1 MRKPL
6 LARGLAA
13 LTVAF
18 MIATNVFDAIF
29 AFALHPVMPWVRV
42 LAFIGFGVN
51 LVAIAAIVFLSTFYF
66 AKITR
71 MPPALSIRLLWICV
85 VICGAIYTVSVPL
98 SAITLIA
105 MVRHLP
111 QLPRLL
117 LDHSTEAM
125 LVAWFALWGVSVLL
139 GTAFFG
145 FTIWWTKAT
154 TKSQKLDHESMDLDF
169 GIGPPDMVEARPET
183 HDTTRSFPSQDNT
196 LASPP
201 RTPTTLFY
209 KSSFNSSSSPKMGP
223 GESRTKL
230 ISSSNKSSF
239 DLATGPSTS
248 TDDGFD
254 RWDTSAVHRDIR
266 ATLQTS
272 PPVTRGGLETIP
284 GSRPESP
291 ANALD
296 GPFLPSSP
304 HATTS
309 DTATAVD
316 LVPSSS
322 RKASLSSSPSSPPNF
337 SRPTSKQHDQAGI
350 GSSLEDLVHPL
361 FRPTSPEPAPMA
373 TPGTRIT
380 ASPLAGQPITPRTLS
395 RMRSG
400 SLPTAQNTRPHMPG
414 SFPTDSSINP
424 TQDGR
429 HSKNPSFSGS
439 TTSPGPG
446 SPGPSIIEEE
456 DLPPILPGFVLSAGQ
471 RSSFVGYGKRKSVKE
486 RPKSAHSQ
494 FSRLSVSMT

>member
-1 MRKPL
+1 MIHNLNRSPASLSVTAQSLGPGGPRQTVRLHTYHPTMRKPL
-6 LARGLAA
+6 LARALAA

-18 MIATNVFDAIF
+18 IIATNVLDAIF
-29 AFALHPVMPWVRV
+29 AFALHRVMPWVRV
-42 LAFIGFGVN
+42 LAFIAFGVN
-51 LVAIAAIVFLSTFYF
+51 LVAIATIIFLATFF
-66 AKITR
+66 SAKITR
-71 MPPALSIRLLWICV
+71 MPLGLSTRLLWIYV
-85 VICGAIYTVSVPL
+85 VICGAINTASVPL
-98 SAITLIA
+98 SAVTLIA
-105 MVRHLP
+105 MVRN
-111 QLPRLL
+111 LPRLPRQL

-125 LVAWFALWGVSVLL
+125 LIAWFALWGVSVLL
-139 GTAFFG
+139 GTVFYG

-154 TKSQKLDHESMDLDF
+154 IKSQNLDHESMDLDF
-169 GIGPPDMVEARPET
+169 GIGPPDMVESRPET
-183 HDTTRSFPSQDNT
+183 HGTTRSFPSQDNT

-201 RTPTTLFY
+201 RTPTTLYY
-209 KSSFNSSSSPKMGP
+209 KTSFHSSSSPKTGP

-230 ISSSNKSSF
+230 ISLSNKSSF
-239 DLATGPSTS
+239 DLPTGPSTS

-316 LVPSSS
+316 LVPSLS
-322 RKASLSSSPSSPPNF
+322 RKASFSSSPSSPPNF
-337 SRPTSKQHDQAGI
+337 SRPTSKQRNQPGI
-350 GSSLEDLVHPL
+350 GSNLEDLVHPL
-361 FRPTSPEPAPMA
+361 FRPTSPEPAPIA

-400 SLPTAQNTRPHMPG
+400 SLPTPQTTRPHMPG
-414 SFPTDSSINP
+414 GFPSDSSINA

-429 HSKNPSFSGS
+429 HSKNPSSSGS
-439 TTSPGPG
+439 TTSPGTWQSG
-446 SPGPSIIEEE
+446 T
-456 DLPPILPGFVLSAGQ
+456 F
-471 RSSFVGYGKRKSVKE
+471 
-486 RPKSAHSQ
+486 HN
-494 FSRLSVSMT
+494 